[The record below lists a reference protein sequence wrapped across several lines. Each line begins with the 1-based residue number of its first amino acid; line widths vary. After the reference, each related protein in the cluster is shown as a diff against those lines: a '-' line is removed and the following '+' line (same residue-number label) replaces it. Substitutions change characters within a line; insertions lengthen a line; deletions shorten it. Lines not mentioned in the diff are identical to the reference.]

1 MKEIIYIIL
10 SFIFCFIL
18 SCFIA
23 PYFNYSLFFVL
34 GGLLIIIGIGGLW
47 VLSENYIASII
58 LIIIGVII
66 FVYDNYGWGFW
77 GFFKEIFFWAFRIG
91 Y

>member
-23 PYFNYSLFFVL
+23 PYFNYSLLFVL
-34 GGLLIIIGIGGLW
+34 GGLLSIIGIGGLW
-47 VLSENYIASII
+47 VVSESYIASII

-66 FVYDNYGWGFW
+66 FVYDNYGWGF
-77 GFFKEIFFWAFRIG
+77 FKEFLFWAFRIG